1 MSENGIDSSYE
12 IPSEIWTRI
21 VPLLPQTKRNKKKTG
36 RPRMDNKKAIT
47 AILYVLRTGC
57 QWKALPRTLGASS
70 TVHDRFQEWRRD
82 GVFRRMWINGLKLY
96 DEKVGINWKWQ
107 SMDGV
112 ITKAPLGGKST
123 GPNPTD
129 RAKSGT
135 KRSLLVDGQGI
146 PIGITVDC
154 ANRHDMKMT
163 RGTLQSLV
171 ICRPEST
178 LKTHQHTCVL
188 TKDMTFLKCTNC
200 WKTMDTSFISER
212 EENVITN

>member
-1 MSENGIDSSYE
+1 
-12 IPSEIWTRI
+12 
-21 VPLLPQTKRNKKKTG
+21 
-36 RPRMDNKKAIT
+36 
-47 AILYVLRTGC
+47 
-57 QWKALPRTLGASS
+57 
-70 TVHDRFQEWRRD
+70 
-82 GVFRRMWINGLKLY
+82 
-96 DEKVGINWKWQ
+96 
-107 SMDGV
+107 
-112 ITKAPLGGKST
+112 LGGKST

-163 RGTLQSLV
+163 SGTLQSLA